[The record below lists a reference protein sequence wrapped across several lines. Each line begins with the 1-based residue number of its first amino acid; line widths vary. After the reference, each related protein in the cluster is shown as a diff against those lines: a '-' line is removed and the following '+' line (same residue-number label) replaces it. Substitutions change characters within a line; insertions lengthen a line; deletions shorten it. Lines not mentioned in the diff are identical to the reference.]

1 MDLGWQDSTRALAV
15 LSFAPSPPV
24 LPAQSTVLGIT
35 GAGGLFRFDAFDL
48 YSHGWLTNPNVLVLG
63 DVGRGKSTLVKLLL
77 LRAQVAVSGSL
88 LVLDPKGEYGA
99 VAGAVGAT
107 IVRPRAEQ
115 GGIDPL
121 GGSLDR
127 RERARALGSVL
138 EALCERPLDELERR
152 AVSAVCVQPLEGL
165 ADAARRL
172 TELEA
177 GVFDAR
183 VAEAGLER
191 AARLALWLSRVVDGD
206 LAGIWATRGGGNALA
221 PRVVVDLSDVGA
233 ERWVRI
239 AVAALLRMRLAQLA
253 SGEVAGGLVVVDEAW
268 TLASEPSTRT
278 LLVRALKLA
287 RAYGV
292 SVVAVTHRLADI
304 AGAMALVGDVGTVVA
319 FGQSSYAAQDLV
331 TELHLD
337 ERVRELVVG
346 LGRGVALWL
355 FGGHGWVVR
364 HVVRQDE
371 RALVDTDARMRTS
384 AS

>member
-1 MDLGWQDSTRALAV
+1 MDLGWQDSTRALSV
-15 LSFAPSPPV
+15 LAFAPTPPPQ
-24 LPAQSTVLGIT
+24 PAPSTVVGIA
-35 GAGGLFRFDAFDL
+35 GSGGLFRFDAFDL
-48 YSHGWLTNPNVLVLG
+48 YTHGWLTNPNVLILG

-77 LRAQVAVSGSL
+77 VRSAIAASGSL

-99 VAGAVGAT
+99 VARAVGAS
-107 IVRPRAEQ
+107 VMRPRADH

-121 GGSLDR
+121 AGSLDQ

-152 AVSAVCVQPLEGL
+152 AVSAVCVGPLAGL

-172 TELEA
+172 AALDAE
-177 GVFDAR
+177 VFDAR
-183 VAEAGLER
+183 LASAGLER

-206 LAGIWATRGGGNALA
+206 LAGIWETRGGGSALA

-239 AVAALLRMRLAQLA
+239 AVAALLRMRLAQLG

-268 TLASEPSTRT
+268 TLASETSTRT

-292 SVVAVTHRLADI
+292 SVVAVTHRLADV
-304 AGAMALVGDVGTVVA
+304 AGAMDLIGDVGTVVA
-319 FGQSSYAAQDLV
+319 FGQSSSAAQDLV

-337 ERVRELVVG
+337 ERVRELVAG

-355 FGGHGWVVR
+355 LGGHSWLVR
-364 HVVRQDE
+364 HVVRE
-371 RALVDTDARMRTS
+371 EEVALVDTDARMR
-384 AS
+384 APAP